1 MRGRETQN
9 QVSKVNCYSTFL
21 YVSVLCDKLCP
32 IEQISSSSENIV
44 QQFLIQLISKV
55 NCYFFIFPDKST
67 ALGTSCTDP
76 NLFLAP
82 IERDGDCLDLRVVV
96 PPVLVEPAV
105 DAQLHVVG
113 QPVHAEPAAE
123 AELLAA
129 VRPVL
134 AELTSN
140 VGLHELETW
149 RVSSTFLI
157 NMKAMSPQ
165 LFVLALATTSSTIW
179 NL

>member
-1 MRGRETQN
+1 MREVMAHALGCGKKSINLWWPNAVRGRETQN

-113 QPVHAEPAAE
+113 QPVHAEPAAI

-129 VRPVL
+129 GRASVNL
-134 AELTSN
+134 FN
-140 VGLHELETW
+140 
-149 RVSSTFLI
+149 
-157 NMKAMSPQ
+157 
-165 LFVLALATTSSTIW
+165 LFVVLPQQILFHVVFC
-179 NL
+179 